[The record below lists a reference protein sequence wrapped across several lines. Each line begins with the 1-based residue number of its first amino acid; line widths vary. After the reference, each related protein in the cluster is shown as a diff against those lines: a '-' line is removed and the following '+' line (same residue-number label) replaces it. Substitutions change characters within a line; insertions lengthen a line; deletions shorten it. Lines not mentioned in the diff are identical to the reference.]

1 MPQLTEWRC
10 VPEWDGIFEVN
21 RDGVVRRA
29 ATYFVVQ
36 GKRMSMATAPSEL
49 QTRGAAPGKPK
60 LYYFLRRPVILR
72 KEGSRDQHMWHIART
87 YEVWGDETNPDVPK
101 RHEIKVQPAVDPDK
115 LEMHRKIVN
124 LYASGMTQAGIA
136 RKLGI
141 SNYRVSRN
149 LEGLR
154 EAKYLSEMSEEKI
167 DRIDRIEKR
176 IGYKRE
182 STHKNV

>member
-1 MPQLTEWRC
+1 
-10 VPEWDGIFEVN
+10 
-21 RDGVVRRA
+21 
-29 ATYFVVQ
+29 
-36 GKRMSMATAPSEL
+36 
-49 QTRGAAPGKPK
+49 
-60 LYYFLRRPVILR
+60 
-72 KEGSRDQHMWHIART
+72 MWHIART